1 MKIGNKT
8 RLILRKVFHY
18 SLLVVMFGI
27 GFLTSHFSS
36 KFESPTP
43 KPNPYSNI
51 YSTKDISIA
60 VDASNSLLMVTK
72 NTGEYIV
79 YSDSVGQTI
88 FKMYANRIYQQNVS
102 NTETTNVK

>member
-8 RLILRKVFHY
+8 KLYLRKIFQY

-27 GFLTSHFSS
+27 GFATKSFSD
-36 KFESPTP
+36 KLKRPEP
-43 KPNPYSNI
+43 KPNPYSQI

-88 FKMYANRIYQQNVS
+88 FKMYANRIYQQNVN
-102 NTETTNVK
+102 NTEPTNVK